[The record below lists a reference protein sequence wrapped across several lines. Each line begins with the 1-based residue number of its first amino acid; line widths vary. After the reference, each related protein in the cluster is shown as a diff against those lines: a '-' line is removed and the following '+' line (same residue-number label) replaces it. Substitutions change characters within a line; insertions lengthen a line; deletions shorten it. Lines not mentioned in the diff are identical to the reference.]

1 MLKKFI
7 RREYLGR
14 RLQITDEESQL
25 QSDQMV
31 RNLQTFDLSSI
42 HFLLSYY
49 PLHERKE
56 FDVGLCEKIV
66 QEKNPGSKIAWPKL
80 CADNVSMEAHLITDH
95 NYFVKNK
102 YNILEPVGGAAVD
115 PNLFDLIFV
124 PLLAFDLKG
133 YRVGYGKGYYDRY
146 LVKCR
151 PDAVKMSFSF
161 FDAIECIDD
170 INEFDVPLNY
180 CITPMRIYEF

>member
-7 RREYLGR
+7 RKEYLVR
-14 RLQITDEESQL
+14 RLEITDEELQR

-31 RNLQTFDLSSI
+31 RNFKTFDLTSLDY
-42 HFLLSYY
+42 LLSYY

-56 FDVGLCEKIV
+56 FDVALCEKLV
-66 QEKNPGSKIAWPKL
+66 LERNPESKIAWPKL
-80 CADNVSMEAHLITDH
+80 CADGASMEAHRLSDH
-95 NYFVKNK
+95 SFFVKNK
-102 YNILEPVGGAAVD
+102 YNILEPVGGSAVD
-115 PNLFDLIFV
+115 AELFDMIFV
-124 PLLAFDLKG
+124 PLLAFDSKG

-151 PDAVKMSFSF
+151 PDAIKMSFSF
-161 FDAIECIDD
+161 FDAIERIDD